1 MDIASISTFLQ
12 TVGFPVAACVA
23 MGVYVKYITDNHR
36 ADTLEREK
44 RHSQEIH
51 TITEA
56 ITNNTLVIQKL
67 VDKLDK
73 GGEVDV

>member
-23 MGVYVKYITDNHR
+23 MGLYVKYITDRHR

-44 RHSQEIH
+44 RYTQEIH

-67 VDKLDK
+67 VDRLDK
-73 GGEVDV
+73 EGTADV

>member
-23 MGVYVKYITDNHR
+23 MGLYVKYITDSHR
-36 ADTLEREK
+36 ADTLEREN
-44 RHSQEIH
+44 RYTQEIH

-67 VDKLDK
+67 VDRLDK
-73 GGEVDV
+73 EGTADV

>member
-67 VDKLDK
+67 VDRLDK

>member
-44 RHSQEIH
+44 RYAQEIH

-56 ITNNTLVIQKL
+56 ISNNTLVIQKL
-67 VDKLDK
+67 VDRLDK

>member
-23 MGVYVKYITDNHR
+23 MGLYVKYITDTHR
-36 ADTLEREK
+36 ADTQEREN
-44 RHSQEIH
+44 RYAQEIH

-73 GGEVDV
+73 GGEIDV

>member
-23 MGVYVKYITDNHR
+23 MGLYVKYITDNHR

-44 RHSQEIH
+44 RHTEEINA
-51 TITEA
+51 ITEA

-67 VDKLDK
+67 VDRLDK

>member
-23 MGVYVKYITDNHR
+23 MGLYVKYITDNHR
-36 ADTLEREK
+36 ADSIEREK
-44 RHSQEIH
+44 VYTQEIH
-51 TITEA
+51 AVTEA
-56 ITNNTLVIQKL
+56 ITNNTIVIQKL

-73 GGEVDV
+73 EGTIDV

>member
-1 MDIASISTFLQ
+1 MDIASIGTFLQ

-23 MGVYVKYITDNHR
+23 MGLYVKYITDNHR
-36 ADTLEREK
+36 ADSLEREK
-44 RHSQEIH
+44 RYSQEIH

-67 VDKLDK
+67 VDRLDK
-73 GGEVDV
+73 GGEADV